1 MNYDRVFGDDHRVS
15 ALVYYYMSDE
25 KTASS
30 GTTNMNSIPM
40 RYQGLSSRITY
51 VSRDTYMIDFN
62 FGYTGSENFQP
73 GRRFDSSLGGL
84 SDGSPRSMNSCA
96 AAFLS

>member
-25 KTASS
+25 KTASK

-40 RYQGLSSRITY
+40 RYQGISSRITY
-51 VSRDTYMIDFN
+51 GFRDTYMVDFN

-73 GRRFDSSLGGL
+73 GRRFGFFL
-84 SDGSPRSMNSCA
+84 SDGSPRSMNSCV